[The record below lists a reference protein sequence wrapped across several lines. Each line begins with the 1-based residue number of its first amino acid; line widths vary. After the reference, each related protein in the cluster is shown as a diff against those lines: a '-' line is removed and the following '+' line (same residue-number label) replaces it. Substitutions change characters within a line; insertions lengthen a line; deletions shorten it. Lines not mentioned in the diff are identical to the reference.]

1 MTSFIRARLSDSVL
15 SFATLLFSGGTLLC
29 CALPILLVSL
39 GLGAG
44 VVYMTNAFPWLVL
57 LSHYKIWTFIIS
69 GAFLAL
75 TAWVIYRPG
84 RSCPTDPE
92 LARLCMKADRWNRR
106 VFWVTVMVYGIGF
119 FAAYLWLPLREVFGG

>member
-1 MTSFIRARLSDSVL
+1 MFARARLTDTLL

-44 VVYMTNAFPWLVL
+44 VVYLTNAFPWLVV
-57 LSHYKIWTFIIS
+57 LSRHKIWTFMIS
-69 GAFLAL
+69 GAFLLL

-84 RSCPTDPE
+84 RSCPADPE

-106 VFWVTVMVYGIGF
+106 VLWLTVGVYGVGF
-119 FAAYLWLPLREVFGG
+119 FAAYLWLPLRQAFGD

>member
-1 MTSFIRARLSDSVL
+1 MFLRARLSDSVL

-44 VVYMTNAFPWLVL
+44 VVYLTNTFPWLVV
-57 LSHYKIWTFIIS
+57 LSRHKIWTFAIS
-69 GAFLAL
+69 GAFLLL

-84 RSCPTDPE
+84 RSCPADPE

-106 VFWVTVMVYGIGF
+106 VLWLTVGVYGVGF
-119 FAAYLWLPLREVFGG
+119 FAAYLWLPLRQAFGD

>member
-1 MTSFIRARLSDSVL
+1 MFARARLSDTLL

-44 VVYMTNAFPWLVL
+44 VVYMTNAFPWLVV

-69 GAFLAL
+69 GAFLLL

-92 LARLCMKADRWNRR
+92 LARLCMKADRWNRW
-106 VFWVTVMVYGIGF
+106 VFWLTVGVYGVGF
-119 FAAYLWLPLREVFGG
+119 FAAYVWLPLRQAFGD

>member
-1 MTSFIRARLSDSVL
+1 MFLRTRLGDSLL

-44 VVYMTNAFPWLVL
+44 VVYMTNTFPWLVT
-57 LSHYKIWTFIIS
+57 LSHYKIWTFTIS

-84 RSCPTDPE
+84 RACPTDPE
-92 LARLCMKADRWNRR
+92 LARLCRKADRWNRW
-106 VFWVTVMVYGIGF
+106 VFWLTVGVYCVGF
-119 FAAYLWLPLREVFGG
+119 FAAY